1 MLIQQDNLSSLVS
14 KVAQMKCPV
23 YMALYLIQKFELFF
37 LLNYSL
43 QLLYVVEAE
52 QTIE

>member
-37 LLNYSL
+37 FA
-43 QLLYVVEAE
+43 QLWSAAAVRGGSRADY
-52 QTIE
+52 